1 MSKEME
7 TGKMGAR
14 ALARRA
20 KEASFALAALPG
32 DVRRRA
38 LKAVAKA
45 LKDREQEIKAA
56 NERDLEAARR
66 DGLQAPALNS
76 TRRSCAMSAWAWK
89 RLRRWRIPS
98 AASRCV
104 PSWRRAWCS
113 RGWRAPS
120 A

>member
-66 DGLQAPALNS
+66 DGLQAPALKLLQFD
-76 TRRSCAMSAWAWK
+76 AAK
-89 RLRRWRIPS
+89 LRDV
-98 AASRCV
+98 C
-104 PSWRRAWCS
+104 
-113 RGWRAPS
+113 RGLEAL
-120 A
+120 AEM

>member
-56 NERDLEAARR
+56 NERDLEAAVRHTVKTGR
-66 DGLQAPALNS
+66 DELGAD
-76 TRRSCAMSAWAWK
+76 
-89 RLRRWRIPS
+89 
-98 AASRCV
+98 AASLFDRLDQLLFYLFF
-104 PSWRRAWCS
+104 SHGRILS
-113 RGWRAPS
+113 MGS
-120 A
+120 ANSKAA